1 MRFRLLPK
9 MSSCFVRALCIDLRR
24 CFVRLCFLVL
34 FSAVQST
41 QMKTATMTHVENM
54 NVRQLTT
61 NNNYKNSSPIISSEL
76 AEPMRE
82 TTLLLSR
89 FQRDMMRAPN

>member
-1 MRFRLLPK
+1 
-9 MSSCFVRALCIDLRR
+9 
-24 CFVRLCFLVL
+24 
-34 FSAVQST
+34 
-41 QMKTATMTHVENM
+41 MKTATMTHVENM

-89 FQRDMMRAPN
+89 FQRYMMRAPNLTNMRPLADAQMTSAQAVETAG